1 MNLPVLVGC
10 AGNLP
15 AHLRTVANPAESG
28 KGKIPAARPNA
39 GRCRAIAGTGGRRYS
54 PPLMPRPIEILL
66 LLALPASGKSEV
78 RRYLAQLTPEQ
89 CRDEFNLG
97 PTVQLDDY
105 PYVHMMRRVSQEL
118 RSRGADGIFFD
129 SDELPMKQPL
139 DWGTLVELLNEDLDD
154 VVQHRR
160 PAPAAAAEWLLE
172 RFDQARRRVGCPPEL
187 DVLPEPLRRELARAL
202 EGEAAEL
209 LRAKNDGVPESLQGR
224 TVVIEAARGGP
235 HGAVLPLPP
244 PLGYRYTLSRFSDV
258 ILSKAAIL
266 YVWVTPEESRRKN
279 RERTD
284 PNDPGSILHHGVP
297 MAVMM
302 GDYGCDDMEWLIQH
316 SDQPDTVR
324 IETRGRTFNLP
335 IARFDN
341 RVDKTTFVRA
351 EPAAW
356 QAGDVASLHDGLA
369 AALGNLAARR

>member
-1 MNLPVLVGC
+1 
-10 AGNLP
+10 
-15 AHLRTVANPAESG
+15 
-28 KGKIPAARPNA
+28 
-39 GRCRAIAGTGGRRYS
+39 
-54 PPLMPRPIEILL
+54 MPRPIETLL

-78 RRYLAQLTPEQ
+78 RRYLAHLTPEQ

-118 RSRGADGIFFD
+118 RKRGAGGVFFD

-139 DWGTLVELLNEDLDD
+139 DWGTLVELLNEDYDD
-154 VVQHRR
+154 VVEHRR
-160 PAPAAAAEWLLE
+160 AVCASAAEWLLE
-172 RFDQARRRVGCPPEL
+172 RFDQARRRVGSEAEL
-187 DVLPEPLRRELARAL
+187 DALPPRLRRELLRAL
-202 EGEAAEL
+202 EDEAAEL
-209 LRAKNDGVPESLQGR
+209 MRAKNAGIPESLQGR

-235 HGAVLPLPP
+235 EGATMPLPP
-244 PLGYRYTLSRFSDV
+244 PLGYRYSLARLSDAILSR
-258 ILSKAAIL
+258 AAIL

-279 RERTD
+279 LERTD

-297 MAVMM
+297 EAVMR
-302 GDYGCDDMEWLIQH
+302 GDYGCDDMEWLMQH
-316 SDQPDTVR
+316 SDQPDTVK

-341 RVDKTTFVRA
+341 RTDKTTFVRGEVEA
-351 EPAAW
+351 WKPA
-356 QAGDVASLHDGLA
+356 DVAALHAGLA